1 MNSTELV
8 RTIGYAG
15 IFAFHVAATGPVIGM
30 TEEQLGLL
38 FQSFTQA
45 EVGTASRYGGTGLGL
60 ALSREFA
67 RLMDGDITVESEPSK
82 GSRFTLTLPAKV
94 AVSAVGSAP

>member
-1 MNSTELV
+1 VNSTELV

-15 IFAFHVAATGPVIGM
+15 IFACHVAATGPVIGM